1 MLAAPGRSK
10 IAQACHMTV
19 SVSTPINVSA
29 VTVASGALR
38 EPVRERLDEQLER
51 HHADCFAWAM
61 SCCRGDRAEAED
73 ALQTSYL
80 KVLDG
85 QAAFAG
91 LSTFKTWLFGVIR
104 RTAAEH
110 RRRRV
115 LRRLWAAQPLHA
127 VALVDPS
134 PSADAVLGRSE
145 TTARLA
151 AALET
156 LPHRQRD
163 TLHLVFYQELSIR
176 EAAEVLGV
184 SIGTARVHYER
195 GKSRLRR
202 HLNREND
209 G

>member
-1 MLAAPGRSK
+1 MCDGEREGAGW
-10 IAQACHMTV
+10 ACHMTV
-19 SVSTPINVSA
+19 SVSTQINVSA

-38 EPVRERLDEQLER
+38 EPARECLDEQLER
-51 HHADCFAWAM
+51 HHADCFAWAVT
-61 SCCRGDRAEAED
+61 CCHGDRAEAED
-73 ALQTSYL
+73 VLQTSYL

-85 QAAFAG
+85 QARFAG
-91 LSTFKTWLFGVIR
+91 RSSFKTWLCGVIR
-104 RTAAEH
+104 LTAAEQ

-115 LRRLWAAQPLHA
+115 FRRLWGARPLNT

-134 PSADAVLGRSE
+134 PHPDAVVSRSE
-145 TTARLA
+145 SAARLA

-156 LPHRQRD
+156 LPRRQRD
-163 TLHLVFYQELSIR
+163 VLHLVFYQDLTIR

-184 SIGTARVHYER
+184 SIGTARAHYER
-195 GKSRLRR
+195 GKRRLRG

>member
-1 MLAAPGRSK
+1 
-10 IAQACHMTV
+10 MTA
-19 SVSTPINVSA
+19 SVSTQINVSP

-51 HHADCFAWAM
+51 HHVDCFAWAM
-61 SCCRGDRAEAED
+61 TCCQGDRAESED
-73 ALQTSYL
+73 VLQSSYL

-91 LSTFKTWLFGVIR
+91 RSSFRTWLFGVIR

-115 LRRLWAAQPLHA
+115 LRRLWGAQPLNA

-134 PSADAVLGRSE
+134 PNADAVLSRSE
-145 TTARLA
+145 SAARLS
-151 AALET
+151 AALSA
-156 LPHRQRD
+156 LPRRQQD
-163 TLHLVFYQELSIR
+163 VLHLVFYQDLTIR

-184 SIGTARVHYER
+184 SIGTARAHYER
-195 GKSRLRR
+195 GKSRLRK